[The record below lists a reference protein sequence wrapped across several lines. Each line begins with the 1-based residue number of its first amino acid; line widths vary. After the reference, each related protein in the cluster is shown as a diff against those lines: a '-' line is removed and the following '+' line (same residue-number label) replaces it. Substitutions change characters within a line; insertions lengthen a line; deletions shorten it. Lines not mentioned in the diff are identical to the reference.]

1 MRVKHTRSDSG
12 NCREYY
18 RGEDG
23 RLYCT
28 QPAEGVTMPAWRA
41 NPGLVAWYECSKD
54 GEPSHR
60 VNGLKIVYTWTMP
73 EGYNK

>member
-1 MRVKHTRSDSG
+1 MNMKYLREDSG
-12 NCREYY
+12 NFRHYY

-28 QPAEGVTMPAWRA
+28 QPSAELTLPQWRA
-41 NPGLVAWYECSKD
+41 KGEPLDWYVCSRD

-60 VNGLKIVYTWTMP
+60 WTD
-73 EGYNK
+73 EGVVV